1 LNVTHHNAGDF
12 SVVVPAEL
20 LAQQKRTEKLFS
32 TVMAAIASISLLI
45 GGIGIMNIM
54 LAAIVERT
62 REIGV
67 RRAIGARRSDIVRQF
82 VIEAVLI
89 SFAGGLLGLVAG
101 FGMAELIALLAGWS
115 TIVTVRSIILAFV
128 VSISV
133 GLVFGIFP
141 AVKAARLDPVE
152 AIRYE

>member
-1 LNVTHHNAGDF
+1 
-12 SVVVPAEL
+12 VPAAL
-20 LAQQKRTEKLFS
+20 LAERRRTEQLFN
-32 TVMAAIASISLLI
+32 TVMVAIASLSLLV

-54 LAAIVERT
+54 LAAILERT

-67 RRAIGARRSDIVRQF
+67 RRAVGATQRDIIRQF

-89 SFAGGLLGLVAG
+89 SFAGGLLGIVLG
-101 FGMAELIALLAGWS
+101 FGMSELIAWFAGWS
-115 TIVTVRSIILAFV
+115 TLVTSLSILLAFV

-133 GLVFGIFP
+133 GLVFGIYP
-141 AVKAARLDPVE
+141 AMKAARLDPVE